1 MPVGKKSTL
10 PRHIAI
16 IPDGNRRWAKRN
28 GKTIPFAYNRGI
40 EHIADVLKWCRKKR
54 IRKLTMWGFSTENFM
69 RDREEVKNLFALF
82 NQKLAQGLKEDYRKY
97 GVRVRFLGRI
107 SELPREVREKMQK
120 AEKDTQNNGKYEL
133 NLLLAYGGRNELVDA
148 INLALAR
155 HLKKVDEKTVGTLLY
170 TKDTTDP
177 DLVIRTSGE
186 MRTSGFLPWQS
197 AYSEYYFSKKLWPDF
212 NKGEFER
219 ALAEYARR
227 KRKFGK

>member
-1 MPVGKKSTL
+1 MPVGKQSAL
-10 PRHIAI
+10 PSHIAI
-16 IPDGNRRWAKRN
+16 IPDGNRRWAKKN
-28 GKTIPFAYNRGI
+28 KKTIPFAYNKGI
-40 EHIADVLKWCRKKR
+40 EHIAEVLKWCRKKR
-54 IRKLTMWGFSTENFM
+54 IKKLTMWGFSTENFR
-69 RDREEVKNLFALF
+69 RDREEVKSLFGLF
-82 NQKLAQGLKEDYRKY
+82 NQKLSEGLKEDYKKY

-107 SELPREVREKMQK
+107 SELPREVREKMRQ

-133 NLLLAYGGRNELVDA
+133 NLMLAYGGRNELVDA

-155 HLKKVDEKTVGTLLY
+155 HLKQVDEKTVGTLLY

-212 NKGEFER
+212 DKREFER

-227 KRKFGK
+227 KRKYGK